1 MPGSRRVK
9 NKKKYILS
17 REMEK
22 FEVDRLERVDE
33 TV

>member
-1 MPGSRRVK
+1 MPGSRREK